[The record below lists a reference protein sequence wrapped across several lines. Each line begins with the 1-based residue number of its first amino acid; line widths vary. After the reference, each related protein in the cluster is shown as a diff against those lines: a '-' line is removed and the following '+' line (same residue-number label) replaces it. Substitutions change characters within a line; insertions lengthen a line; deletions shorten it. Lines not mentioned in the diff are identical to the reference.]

1 MVNLII
7 IDNNKKLCKIL
18 QQINV
23 SSILM
28 IEDVT
33 ERNINTYSDC
43 TISLEKQHLARK
55 STSSKYWIVLPETL
69 DSYRKGP

>member
-33 ERNINTYSDC
+33 ERNIYTYSDC
-43 TISLEKQHLARK
+43 TTSLDKQHLARK